1 LEKVVITKAQAEA
14 LEHWLETFTGGKE
27 ELVKT
32 HILGEEWVDESE
44 ALNGLSLERLI
55 VALYIGY
62 EVYQSPEEQIK
73 SYYENL
79 VHSRNFASATAIG
92 GRITHEEWQREIY
105 GVEKTLDFL
114 NIKID
119 GVNC

>member
-1 LEKVVITKAQAEA
+1 LEKAVITKAQAEA
-14 LEHWLETFTGGKE
+14 LEHWLETYTGGKE

-32 HILGEEWVDESE
+32 HILGEEWVDGSE

-62 EVYQSPEEQIK
+62 EVECSPIELLASYYNSITIHQEWGLQIK
-73 SYYENL
+73 KGIEN
-79 VHSRNFASATAIG
+79 
-92 GRITHEEWQREIY
+92 
-105 GVEKTLDFL
+105 TLDIL
-114 NIKID
+114 ELQIE